1 MRKTWTSLLVA
12 VAMVLGLCACGGS
25 TGDGE
30 HEATAPMTAAS
41 ASAPARESDTGS
53 YSEVAKLG
61 LVGMAWTDARKVLKH
76 AHIDKGEYTVETSD
90 GKQSGRSPTGSSN
103 QCRMTMVPH
112 GFCSYMNPQRIG
124 PPVTSLPKRNG
135 A

>member
-61 LVGMAWTDARKVLKH
+61 LVGMAWTDARKILNH
-76 AHIDKGEYTVETSD
+76 AHITRAST
-90 GKQSGRSPTGSSN
+90 RLRL
-103 QCRMTMVPH
+103 RME
-112 GFCSYMNPQRIG
+112 N
-124 PPVTSLPKRNG
+124 SLEEVQLDRQISVG
-135 A
+135 